1 MTTIIS
7 FINMKG
13 GVGKTTISCLVAEF
27 LSSVFGNRT
36 LIIDLDPQINATLT
50 FISES
55 AWKEKDDQ
63 KLTLNSLFE
72 DYINR
77 SNFFD
82 FENTLVKN
90 VGKARQKQGSLDI
103 LPSSPELSFTQERL
117 YEFMQ
122 RPNGRDDPE
131 LILRNKI
138 QKKIKNYRFVIID
151 APPNLGII
159 SRNGLHISDYY
170 IIPVI
175 PDYLSTYGIDQLT
188 TELKR
193 TYQINVPPLGI
204 VISRYKSY
212 VNTHRSFAS
221 ALKGKETLNKGPHV
235 FNQTVRDTV
244 KAEDFPA
251 QHDSYRGYTMGQL
264 FGYGGSNLES
274 DIYNLTQEII
284 GEVDEIGH

>member
-90 VGKARQKQGSLDI
+90 VGFVPRNNN
-103 LPSSPELSFTQERL
+103 PEW
-117 YEFMQ
+117 
-122 RPNGRDDPE
+122 
-131 LILRNKI
+131 RN
-138 QKKIKNYRFVIID
+138 V
-151 APPNLGII
+151 NLVCPLQFG
-159 SRNGLHISDYY
+159 G
-170 IIPVI
+170 
-175 PDYLSTYGIDQLT
+175 QL
-188 TELKR
+188 
-193 TYQINVPPLGI
+193 
-204 VISRYKSY
+204 
-212 VNTHRSFAS
+212 VNTIR
-221 ALKGKETLNKGPHV
+221 
-235 FNQTVRDTV
+235 R
-244 KAEDFPA
+244 
-251 QHDSYRGYTMGQL
+251 
-264 FGYGGSNLES
+264 
-274 DIYNLTQEII
+274 
-284 GEVDEIGH
+284 

>member
-138 QKKIKNYRFVIID
+138 QKRIKNYRFVIID

-264 FGYGGSNLES
+264 VNT
-274 DIYNLTQEII
+274 IRR
-284 GEVDEIGH
+284 

>member
-1 MTTIIS
+1 MTTVIS

-27 LSSVFGNRT
+27 LSSVYGNRT

-50 FISES
+50 FINES
-55 AWKEKDDQ
+55 VWKEKDDQ
-63 KLTLNSLFE
+63 KLTLNTLFE
-72 DYINR
+72 DYINK

-82 FENTLVKN
+82 FENTVVKN

-122 RPNGRDDPE
+122 RPNGRGDPE
-131 LILRNKI
+131 LILRDRF
-138 QKKIKNYRFVIID
+138 QKRIRNYRFVIID
-151 APPNLGII
+151 SPPNLGII
-159 SRNGLHISDYY
+159 SRNGLRLSDYY
-170 IIPVI
+170 VIPVI

-188 TELKR
+188 SELKK
-193 TYQINVPPLGI
+193 TYKIDVPPLGI
-204 VISRYKSY
+204 VISRYKHY
-212 VNTHRSFAS
+212 VNTHRLFAS
-221 ALKGKETLNKGPHV
+221 SLVGKEKMNKGPHV

-264 FGYGGSNLES
+264 FGYGDSNLES
-274 DIYNLTQEII
+274 DISNLTSEITK
-284 GEVDEIGH
+284 EVEKFEH